1 VRFVL
6 SILVALNSDCVRAPE
21 LWFPSNGIVETKY
34 TNKVDVYSM
43 GLVFLQ
49 LWFDISNKTL
59 VENYLAKIGMEST
72 FVCVIVWV
80 G

>member
-1 VRFVL
+1 VIL
-6 SILVALNSDCVRAPE
+6 SFRAVTSSAPE
-21 LWFPSNGIVETKY
+21 LCFPSNGIVETLY

-59 VENYLAKIGMEST
+59 VDSYLSKIGNFS
-72 FVCVIVWV
+72 
-80 G
+80 